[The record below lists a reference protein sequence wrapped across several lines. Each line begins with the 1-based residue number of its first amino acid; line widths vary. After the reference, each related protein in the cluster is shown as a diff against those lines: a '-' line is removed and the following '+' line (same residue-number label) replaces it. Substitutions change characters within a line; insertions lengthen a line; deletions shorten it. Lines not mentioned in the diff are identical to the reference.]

1 MCYKPAS
8 FVLLLIIS
16 CKTVSAQNVSDLFK
30 SVAIFRGC
38 LKNRHSVMCMKERA
52 VEILNDTIMDDNPI
66 RIGFLEIQRNPDYFI
81 NTTENDILPR
91 EANER
96 SSKLTDIILQ
106 KIEQFFKSRTLKLNL
121 SNAFE
126 GKTLLNIYFLFM
138 FTISD
143 SILQLSL
150 NIYN

>member
-1 MCYKPAS
+1 
-8 FVLLLIIS
+8 
-16 CKTVSAQNVSDLFK
+16 
-30 SVAIFRGC
+30 
-38 LKNRHSVMCMKERA
+38 MCMKERA